1 METTILTAIWAI
13 LGLGI
18 TIWFIVIYNKIVSY
32 DQSSISA
39 QSSIDVE
46 LKKRS
51 DLIPEV
57 INTVKGFVHHEDQ
70 IMKHLT
76 QLRSD
81 INQIDK
87 DEKQA
92 ILNLNKEFFKSV
104 FAVAE
109 SYPNLRSA
117 EAFIKLQDVLER
129 TEVNISASRH
139 IYNSNVDY
147 YNSYTNSFPAVILAG
162 LFSFEEKSY
171 LEFDTNIEN
180 KIKVPS
186 SFM

>member
-1 METTILTAIWAI
+1 MESTIITAI
-13 LGLGI
+13 LGIFGFI
-18 TIWFIVIYNKIVSY
+18 TLILFVVMYNKIVSY

-76 QLRSD
+76 ELRSD
-81 INQIDK
+81 INKIKSD
-87 DEKQA
+87 DKQA
-92 ILNLNKEFFKSV
+92 LLNMDKEFFKSV

-117 EAFIKLQDVLER
+117 EAFIKLQSILER
-129 TEVNISASRH
+129 TEANISASRH

-147 YNSYTNSFPAVILAG
+147 YNSYIKSFPAVIIAG
-162 LFSFEEKSY
+162 MFSFGEKAY
-171 LEFDTNIEN
+171 LDFDADIQTN
-180 KIKVPS
+180 IKVPTN
-186 SFM
+186 FG

>member
-1 METTILTAIWAI
+1 METILITAIFVVFGFIILTW
-13 LGLGI
+13 L
-18 TIWFIVIYNKIVSY
+18 IVIYNKIVSY

-57 INTVKGFVHHEDQ
+57 INTVKGFVSHEDQ

-76 QLRSD
+76 ELRSD
-81 INQIDK
+81 INKINSDN
-87 DEKQA
+87 KQA
-92 ILNLNKEFFKSV
+92 LLNLDKEFFKTV

-117 EAFIKLQDVLER
+117 EAFIKLQSVLER
-129 TEVNISASRH
+129 TESNISASRH

-147 YNSYTNSFPAVILAG
+147 YNSFTKSFPAVIIAG
-162 LFSFEEKSY
+162 LFGFEEKSY
-171 LEFDTNIEN
+171 LEFDESVQN
-180 KIKVPS
+180 KVNVPN
-186 SFM
+186 SFI